1 MFSDKKKNKK
11 SWAVGGHQCQ
21 SLQNIATEEMMEL
34 ECSMKI
40 FLRTSSISQIFCKEN
55 LKKTKF

>member
-1 MFSDKKKNKK
+1 MFSDKKQEKLGCRGASMPIPAKYR
-11 SWAVGGHQCQ
+11 
-21 SLQNIATEEMMEL
+21 TEEMMEL

-55 LKKTKF
+55 LKKPNF